1 MSNHI
6 IELKAYNPPKAVES
20 RQDDWV
26 KFGEKNDY
34 YQFLID
40 RYNNSTTNNQVI
52 NNIVKLIFGKG
63 LDARDAGRKP
73 SEYAQMKMLFSK
85 DVTKKAITDMYL
97 LGQCALQVIYSKNK
111 KTIVEVQHMPVNLL
125 RPQKCNE
132 DGVIENYYYSYNWAN
147 LREFPPVLIPS
158 FGNGDRTL
166 EILMISNYTIG
177 QKYFSSVS
185 YIGGLGYAKL
195 EEDIQEYL
203 ISLVET
209 GFTPLKIIN
218 FNNGVPSEDLQRTIN
233 DSVIDQTTGASGKKL
248 IVSFNSDE
256 TKKTTV
262 DSIGLDNAA
271 GQYEYLSNE
280 SRSKILLSHGV
291 TSGLLFGIPSANG
304 FSSNADEL
312 KTAFVLFD
320 NNVIIPN
327 QEQFCDGI
335 DKILAYNKISLDL
348 TFKPLKSLD
357 DSTEASAT
365 AESNKVVIAVNAMS
379 PLVANKVLESMT
391 PDEIRNLIGLPPT
404 AGGSTLDTSNIT
416 QMSSIDID
424 PTSFASD
431 LDLDEW
437 ELVDSME
444 VDYENEDANDKLI
457 YKANNPS
464 LLSKIKHFASTGS
477 AYPRRASE
485 QDTKL
490 FKTRYRYSGNSNP
503 EREFCKKMMS
513 ANKLYRKEDIVGDN
527 YPSTLGGMSALTVNP
542 GFGMRPNPNEPYDVF
557 LWKGGGLLS
566 EEFPKGTC
574 KHFWVRETYR
584 RKGTDILS
592 PLAQKVTPSE
602 ARKEGEILPT
612 NDPRVYKA
620 PHDMR

>member
-1 MSNHI
+1 MSNNHV
-6 IELKAYNPPKAVES
+6 IELKAYNPPKAVEN
-20 RQDDWV
+20 RQEDWV
-26 KFGEKNDY
+26 KFGDKNDY

-73 SEYAQMKMLFSK
+73 GEYAQMKMLFSK
-85 DVTKKAITDMYL
+85 ETTKRAVTDMYL
-97 LGQCALQVIYSKNK
+97 LGQCALQVIYAKNK
-111 KTIVEVQHMPVNLL
+111 KTIVDVQHMPVHLL
-125 RPQKCNE
+125 RPQKCNKE
-132 DGVIENYYYSYNWAN
+132 GIIENYYYSDNWDK
-147 LREFPPVLIPS
+147 LRDFPPTLIPS

-166 EILMISNYTIG
+166 EILMIGNYTIG

-185 YIGGLGYAKL
+185 YLGGISYAKL
-195 EEDIQEYL
+195 EEDISEYL

-233 DSVIDQTTGASGKKL
+233 DSVVSQTTGASGKKVL
-248 IVSFNSDE
+248 ISFNSDE
-256 TKKTTV
+256 SRKTTI

-280 SRSKILLSHGV
+280 ARDKILLSHGV
-291 TSGLLFGIPSANG
+291 TSGLLFGIHTASG

-335 DKILAYNKISLDL
+335 DKILSYNGISLDL
-348 TFKPLKSLD
+348 TFKPL
-357 DSTEASAT
+357 
-365 AESNKVVIAVNAMS
+365 N
-379 PLVANKVLESMT
+379 PLVDAMHPEDIAPVK
-391 PDEIRNLIGLPPT
+391 
-404 AGGSTLDTSNIT
+404 
-416 QMSSIDID
+416 MSSIEID
-424 PTSFASD
+424 PTDFSSD

-437 ELVDSME
+437 ELVDSMQ

-457 YKANNPS
+457 EKANNPS
-464 LLSKIKHFASTGS
+464 LLSKIKHLASTGS
-477 AYPRRASE
+477 AYPRRDSE
-485 QDTKL
+485 QDTTL
-490 FKTRYRYSGNSNP
+490 FKTRYRYAGGGP
-503 EREFCKKMMS
+503 GEREFCKKMIN
-513 ANKLYRKEDIVGDN
+513 ANKLYRKEDIIAMGEM
-527 YPSTLGGMSALTVNP
+527 PVNK
-542 GFGMRPNPNEPYDVF
+542 GFGLDGADTYSIW
-557 LWKGGGLLS
+557 LWKGGGLMS
-566 EEFPKGTC
+566 EKYPNGTC

-602 ARKEGEILPT
+602 ARKAGEILPT

>member
-1 MSNHI
+1 MSNNHV
-6 IELKAYNPPKAVES
+6 IELKAYNPPKAVEN
-20 RQDDWV
+20 RQEDWV
-26 KFGEKNDY
+26 KFGDKNDY

-73 SEYAQMKMLFSK
+73 GEYAQMKMLFSK
-85 DVTKKAITDMYL
+85 ETTKRAVTDMYL

-111 KTIVEVQHMPVNLL
+111 KTIVDVQHMPVHLL
-125 RPQKCNE
+125 RPQKCNKE
-132 DGVIENYYYSYNWAN
+132 GIIENYYYSDNWDK
-147 LREFPPVLIPS
+147 LRDFPPTLIPS

-166 EILMISNYTIG
+166 EILMIGNYTIG

-185 YIGGLGYAKL
+185 YLGGISYAKL
-195 EEDIQEYL
+195 EEDISEYL

-233 DSVIDQTTGASGKKL
+233 DSVVSQTTGASGKKVL
-248 IVSFNSDE
+248 ISFNSDE
-256 TKKTTV
+256 SRKTTI

-280 SRSKILLSHGV
+280 ARDKILLSHGV
-291 TSGLLFGIPSANG
+291 TSGLLFGIHTASG

-335 DKILAYNKISLDL
+335 DKILGYNGISLDL
-348 TFKPLKSLD
+348 TFKPL
-357 DSTEASAT
+357 
-365 AESNKVVIAVNAMS
+365 N
-379 PLVANKVLESMT
+379 PLVDAMHPEDIAPVK
-391 PDEIRNLIGLPPT
+391 
-404 AGGSTLDTSNIT
+404 
-416 QMSSIDID
+416 MSSIEID
-424 PTSFASD
+424 PTDFSSD

-437 ELVDSME
+437 ELVDSMQ

-457 YKANNPS
+457 EKANNPS
-464 LLSKIKHFASTGS
+464 LLSKIKHLASTGS
-477 AYPRRASE
+477 AYPRRDSE
-485 QDTKL
+485 QDTTL
-490 FKTRYRYSGNSNP
+490 FKTRYRYAGGGP
-503 EREFCKKMMS
+503 GEREFCKKMIN
-513 ANKLYRKEDIVGDN
+513 ANKLYRKEDIIAMGEM
-527 YPSTLGGMSALTVNP
+527 PVNK
-542 GFGMRPNPNEPYDVF
+542 GFGLDGADTYSIW
-557 LWKGGGLLS
+557 LWKGGGLMS
-566 EEFPKGTC
+566 EKYPNGTC

-602 ARKEGEILPT
+602 ARKAGEILPT